1 MTAHRSLSLDEARRV
16 WRSRQ
21 RLDGGSRDLAA
32 VVSAVGWVPVPV
44 VATPLLALRARG
56 AITLRA
62 ELESALFT
70 RRTLEMT
77 PGPRGMLWLVPTEEA
92 PWARA
97 FAVADH
103 ATREGRL
110 SAACGLTSGDLRGAR
125 DALRAALETPVEP
138 GRLRELLPAAT
149 LRPLGEAGR
158 RAGCDT
164 LAGMVLRGMWAG
176 GEVTRE
182 PVEPRVDRAPF
193 RYLLDPRPR
202 VVPAAAEAVD
212 VVAPRW
218 LAAHGPATLKSLSLA
233 FGIATGRAAQAVRGA
248 KLERVHV
255 EGLHGEF
262 LAPAGFE
269 VPAQGAEPAV
279 DLLPFRDPLVDA
291 NPTLAGLCPPA
302 LVKDLRLRDLGYR
315 PLVLVDGVV
324 VASWSYAP
332 DDTVRVAW
340 PLDHDPSLE
349 PRVRE
354 AAAALARFIAS
365 EAPSPTLHTT
375 ALPRRVP
382 ALYGALG
389 ADL

>member
-1 MTAHRSLSLDEARRV
+1 MTAHRTLSLDEARRV

-62 ELESALFT
+62 ELDAALFT
-70 RRTLEMT
+70 QRTLELT

-138 GRLRELLPAAT
+138 GRLRERLPSSA

-182 PVEPRVDRAPF
+182 PVEPRVDRAPC

-218 LAAHGPATLKSLSLA
+218 IAAHGPTTLKSFSLA

-269 VPAQGAEPAV
+269 VPAPGAEPTV
-279 DLLPFRDPLVDA
+279 DFLPFRDPLVDA
-291 NPTLAGLCPPA
+291 NPTLAGLCPSS

-315 PLVLVDGVV
+315 PLVLVDGAV

-340 PLDHDPSLE
+340 PLDHDVSLE

-354 AAAALARFIAS
+354 AAASLARFIAS

-375 ALPRRVP
+375 ALPRRIP